1 LHLPT
6 VYQKGEEE
14 IATPL
19 AYRSFQMEEVSM
31 GKILWWTAMIILWGI
46 FFPVV
51 LIIVIGILLA
61 FMMGGGA

>member
-1 LHLPT
+1 
-6 VYQKGEEE
+6 
-14 IATPL
+14 
-19 AYRSFQMEEVSM
+19 M
-31 GKILWWTAMIILWGI
+31 GKVLCWTGLIIIWGI